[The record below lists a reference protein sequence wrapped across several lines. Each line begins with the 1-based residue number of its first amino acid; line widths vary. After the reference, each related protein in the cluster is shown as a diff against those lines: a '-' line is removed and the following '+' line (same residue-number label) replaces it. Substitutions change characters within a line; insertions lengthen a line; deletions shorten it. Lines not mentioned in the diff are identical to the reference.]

1 MPNQENSAGELWVQ
15 LGLDDKQ
22 YNSGLQRAQ
31 QAAQQAGSK
40 IEGHFNKIKGVLAG
54 IGIAIGGAAII
65 GGITTLV
72 RNVINTGDEMYKM
85 SQKTGVAVETLYE
98 LQYAGRLSDVTM
110 QQVQTGLM
118 RLSRTMYDAAAG
130 NKEAQQTFKDLGVA
144 YQDSTGRLRDSGV
157 VLYDIADRL
166 SKIEDGATKTATA
179 MKLFGR
185 SGADLIP
192 LINNLQ
198 ELAEEARAVGY
209 ALSDETAAKFEMFN
223 DNLTRLEMASEGFAR
238 QLAVGLSDALVQ
250 VTNGLIQYSK
260 NSQIWI
266 TVGQVMGEVIK
277 GITMSLMIFLDGFKV
292 AGAWIGYQI
301 NYWIQLFNLLA
312 SKINENPLFKKIF
325 GENKEVSKISLIESA
340 PKTLEEFLN
349 YSNKI
354 ADSWGET
361 WSTMNKT
368 VEVQKKQKEAAK
380 PIVDEEKQRLD
391 IINQI
396 RGKYE
401 SLVSLLKYQTSLQLI
416 DEQKR
421 EMLDDITRN
430 YEKQKLQNDEILKT
444 IALRREEQKE
454 LVKSGALDPKQLS
467 AAQEKIKLLEQ
478 EYKQQSLIGLK
489 LQEIGILKD
498 SLDAYNK
505 GAAYREMNYQSA
517 VLENQNKYNAGLIDE
532 QTYLKNN
539 EILLESLYMW
549 HSANINLLRKQ
560 GYNLDQFDTKLMDL
574 TNRLKSLS
582 YEQMKF
588 SETAMS
594 GWMRATNQ
602 MISNAITAGYVAYET
617 FNTLSSSLEENVFN
631 VMKLKLTNFKDFFIN
646 ICNDLINTWYRMIAK
661 MVTQAAMNQLTS
673 FMVSAIS
680 SYDIAS
686 LGGNTAVMNMM
697 NPQKYGGIWNQ
708 GIQKFGSGAVFHSPK
723 IFPMASGGIGML
735 GEEGPEAVM
744 PLTRLANGNLG
755 VQSTGGNTN
764 VIVNVIDNNNSTV
777 STNQKYTQ
785 NGLEIDV
792 LIDKAVAKKLSQKG
806 SSSSK
811 VLQNQYGARERLIN
825 R

>member
-40 IEGHFNKIKGVLAG
+40 IEGHFSKIKGVLAG

-65 GGITTLV
+65 GGIATLV

-98 LQYAGRLSDVTM
+98 LQYAGRLSDVSM

-223 DNLTRLEMASEGFAR
+223 DNLTRLEMASKGFAK

-260 NSQIWI
+260 NSQIWVS
-266 TVGQVMGEVIK
+266 VGQAMGEVVK
-277 GITMSLMIFLDGFKV
+277 VLTLGFLGLVDVFKV
-292 AGAWIGYQI
+292 LWDAAGLAI
-301 NYWIQLFNLLA
+301 N
-312 SKINENPLFKKIF
+312 KIID
-325 GENKEVSKISLIESA
+325 G
-340 PKTLEEFLN
+340 LN
-349 YSNKI
+349 YLIDIYNSSPFLKSLFGGVEATKI
-354 ADSWGET
+354 DYLKGV
-361 WSTMNKT
+361 STSLQEHAEYVKKVKENYDKTVEAMNKT

-416 DEQKR
+416 DEQRR

-444 IALRREEQKE
+444 IMLRREEQKE

-489 LQEIGILKD
+489 LQEIGVLKD

-539 EILLESLYMW
+539 EVLLESLYMW
-549 HSANINLLRKQ
+549 HSSNINLLRKQ

-594 GWMRATNQ
+594 GWMRAANQ

-673 FMVSAIS
+673 FLVSAIS

-708 GIQKFGSGAVFHSPK
+708 GIKKFGSGAVFHSPK
-723 IFPMASGGIGML
+723 VFPMASGGIGML
-735 GEEGPEAVM
+735 GEAGPEAVM
-744 PLTRLANGNLG
+744 PLTRLSNGNLG